1 MVVSSEDLYALRRK
15 IESVDEDLLRLLEER
30 VKLAKEIG
38 KAKGGAFVYDPLR
51 ETEVIERLCS
61 LTESLD
67 PKFVSLLFREVI
79 SFCRSVQ
86 RPTRVACMGPEGSFS
101 HEAVISFLGRF
112 VDVVFVESPTEV
124 FNHVSKDKVGIGV
137 VPVENTTEGTVYST
151 LDAFAA
157 AEPSISV
164 IGEGRIP
171 IRLVLASAEH
181 SLLEVEEVYSHPQPF
196 GQCRNWLYK
205 NLPGARQI
213 PTSSTSFAANL
224 ARTTRKSAAIC
235 GRLAAE
241 LNGLNV
247 LDEGI
252 EDQLYN
258 ATRFWLIG
266 RAAVKPSE
274 RSKTSILFNVAH
286 RPGTLFQAL
295 EPLYRAGLNLTLIQ
309 SRPLPGNPFEY
320 FFFVDFVGDIESQNV
335 KEALDVMRSRVER
348 LRVLGSYPQIKKI

>member
-1 MVVSSEDLYALRRK
+1 VSNEDLYALRQR
-15 IESVDEDLLRLLEER
+15 IESVDEGMLRLLEER
-30 VKLAKEIG
+30 VQLAKEIG
-38 KAKGGAFVYDPLR
+38 KVKGGDCIYDPVR
-51 ETEVIERLCS
+51 ETEVIERLCR
-61 LTESLD
+61 LAEGLD
-67 PKFVSLLFREVI
+67 PRFVSLLFREVI

-112 VDVVFVESPTEV
+112 VDVVFVENPAEV
-124 FNHVSKDKVGIGV
+124 FDYVSKDKAGIGV

-157 AEPSISV
+157 AEPGISV
-164 IGEGRIP
+164 MGEGQIP
-171 IRLVLASAEH
+171 IRLVLASMEEDMANI
-181 SLLEVEEVYSHPQPF
+181 EEVYSHPQPF

-224 ARTTRKSAAIC
+224 ARTSKKSAAIC

-241 LNGLNV
+241 LSGLKI
-247 LDEGI
+247 LEEGI
-252 EDQLYN
+252 EDQPYN

-266 RAAVKPSE
+266 RAVARPSE

-286 RPGTLFQAL
+286 KPGTLFQAL
-295 EPLYRAGLNLTLIQ
+295 EPLYLAGLNLTLIQ

-320 FFFVDFVGDIESQNV
+320 FFFVDFEGDMESQNV
-335 KEALDVMRSRVER
+335 KEALNIMKSRVER
-348 LRVLGSYPQIKKI
+348 LRVLGSYPQIKRV